1 MNPQPA
7 DPLAFEWGHLQ
18 RSFSAYERD
27 ALAIKLAAV
36 AMFLVALVLSL
47 DMTVTGGLL
56 AVMWV
61 QEAVWRAFQARV
73 AARIARVET
82 LLASGAAAPPC
93 QLHSEF
99 AATRRGV
106 AGTLLEYV
114 SQLPRPAVAFPHV
127 VLLALNF
134 LLTVDAAGGGSPV

>member
-47 DMTVTGGLL
+47 DMTVQVQITG
-56 AVMWV
+56 
-61 QEAVWRAFQARV
+61 E
-73 AARIARVET
+73 
-82 LLASGAAAPPC
+82 
-93 QLHSEF
+93 
-99 AATRRGV
+99 
-106 AGTLLEYV
+106 
-114 SQLPRPAVAFPHV
+114 
-127 VLLALNF
+127 
-134 LLTVDAAGGGSPV
+134 GGGTQVSRDTRLWWVLSRR